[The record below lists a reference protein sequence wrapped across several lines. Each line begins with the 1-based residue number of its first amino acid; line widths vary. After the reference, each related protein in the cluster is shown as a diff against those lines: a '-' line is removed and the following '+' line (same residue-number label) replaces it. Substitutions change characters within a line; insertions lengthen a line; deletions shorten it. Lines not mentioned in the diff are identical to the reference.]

1 MSKPDVKKESGE
13 SSPLEA
19 ACLCSPPA
27 AKNQCAS
34 CGMEIQDRYLLKVN
48 NLNWH
53 LGCLECSVCRA
64 SLRQQNSCYVKNK
77 EIFCKL
83 DYFRFG
89 TKCAQCGRQVYASDW
104 VRRARGSV
112 YHLACFACFSCK
124 RQLSTGE
131 EFGLVEGRVLC
142 RSHYDIML
150 ENLRRAAEN
159 GTGLTL
165 EGALPS
171 DQDCQPKPAK
181 RARTSFTA
189 EQLQVMQTQF
199 AQDNNPDAQ
208 TLQKLAEMTGL
219 SRRVIQAGLV
229 SELPRPTQKAAP
241 SEQLPSERSTGQDA
255 AVASRRSPLFLLQQ
269 PGPTSPPGSARIP
282 GCSPLFRPC
291 WPWTLDSSVHFFAA
305 ASNQPLTCRILLC
318 VFTTDD
324 MESYSCLQPLGRAGT
339 FIFCSIIPFEL
350 DCGDAFKQT
359 EDIFF
364 SLF

>member
-1 MSKPDVKKESGE
+1 MKSKDPEIEPTHSTMKLWRHVWKQVSKSEVKQELND
-13 SSPLEA
+13 SSPSEA
-19 ACLCSPPA
+19 PCTCSPPVA
-27 AKNQCAS
+27 SSPARPSVKNQCAS
-34 CGMEIQDRYLLKVN
+34 CGMDIHDRYLLKVN

-53 LGCLECSVCRA
+53 AGCLECSVCRA
-64 SLRQQNSCYVKNK
+64 SLRQHNSCYIKNK

-83 DYFRFG
+83 DYFSRFG
-89 TKCAQCGRQVYASDW
+89 TKCAQCGRQVFASDW

-171 DQDCQPKPAK
+171 DQDGQPKPAK

-199 AQDNNPDAQ
+199 SQDNNPDAQ

-219 SRRVIQAGLV
+219 SRRVIQVWFQNCRARHKKHPPQNNGYPPSMGHSRMTPSLQD
-229 SELPRPTQKAAP
+229 ELHYSSFSGPDRPHLLALHGYLDSHPFSVLTAP
-241 SEQLPSERSTGQDA
+241 SHLGHPAMPLPQLPI
-255 AVASRRSPLFLLQQ
+255 SR
-269 PGPTSPPGSARIP
+269 
-282 GCSPLFRPC
+282 
-291 WPWTLDSSVHFFAA
+291 
-305 ASNQPLTCRILLC
+305 
-318 VFTTDD
+318 
-324 MESYSCLQPLGRAGT
+324 
-339 FIFCSIIPFEL
+339 
-350 DCGDAFKQT
+350 
-359 EDIFF
+359 
-364 SLF
+364 

>member
-1 MSKPDVKKESGE
+1 MKRGLFGINSSFLPQSKSEVKKESAE
-13 SSPLEA
+13 SSPSEA

-34 CGMEIQDRYLLKVN
+34 CGMEIHDRYLLKVN

-64 SLRQQNSCYVKNK
+64 SLRQHTSCYVKNK
-77 EIFCKL
+77 EIYCKL

-150 ENLRRAAEN
+150 DNLRRAAEN

-219 SRRVIQAGLV
+219 SRRVIQVWFQNCRARHKKQPPQSSFSQSAPL
-229 SELPRPTQKAAP
+229 SRMPPSLPEDIHYSPFSSPDRPH
-241 SEQLPSERSTGQDA
+241 
-255 AVASRRSPLFLLQQ
+255 LLALQ
-269 PGPTSPPGSARIP
+269 GY
-282 GCSPLFRPC
+282 
-291 WPWTLDSSVHFFAA
+291 LDSECQIFV
-305 ASNQPLTCRILLC
+305 
-318 VFTTDD
+318 
-324 MESYSCLQPLGRAGT
+324 LGFYFVGSGEYH
-339 FIFCSIIPFEL
+339 C
-350 DCGDAFKQT
+350 
-359 EDIFF
+359 
-364 SLF
+364 

>member
-1 MSKPDVKKESGE
+1 MSKSEVKKESGE
-13 SSPLEA
+13 SSPSEA
-19 ACLCSPPA
+19 ACLCPPPA

-34 CGMEIQDRYLLKVN
+34 CGMEIHDRYLLKVN

-64 SLRQQNSCYVKNK
+64 SLRQHSSCYVKNK
-77 EIFCKL
+77 EIYCKL
-83 DYFRFG
+83 DYFSRFG

-150 ENLRRAAEN
+150 DNLRRAAEN

-219 SRRVIQAGLV
+219 SRRVIQVWFQNCRARHKKQPPQSSFSQSAPL
-229 SELPRPTQKAAP
+229 SRMPPSLPEDIHYSPFSSPDRPH
-241 SEQLPSERSTGQDA
+241 
-255 AVASRRSPLFLLQQ
+255 LLALH
-269 PGPTSPPGSARIP
+269 GY
-282 GCSPLFRPC
+282 
-291 WPWTLDSSVHFFAA
+291 LDSECQVFNCLLVPFNAGSFFH
-305 ASNQPLTCRILLC
+305 SWQVNDQLSLLKCDILPQSL
-318 VFTTDD
+318 
-324 MESYSCLQPLGRAGT
+324 S
-339 FIFCSIIPFEL
+339 FIS
-350 DCGDAFKQT
+350 
-359 EDIFF
+359 
-364 SLF
+364 

>member
-1 MSKPDVKKESGE
+1 MKDNTKSGLVPNRILALCE
-13 SSPLEA
+13 CSCNHQGSLK
-19 ACLCSPPA
+19 CLNGPSCERDNQASLCLKISCSF
-27 AKNQCAS
+27 CALTPMRTQEYRS
-34 CGMEIQDRYLLKVN
+34 AFVLIRLSFWQVN

-64 SLRQQNSCYVKNK
+64 SLRQHSSCYVKNK

-83 DYFRFG
+83 DYFSRFG

-124 RQLSTGE
+124 RQL
-131 EFGLVEGRVLC
+131 VLC
-142 RSHYDIML
+142 RNHYDTML
-150 ENLRRAAEN
+150 DNLRRAAEN

-199 AQDNNPDAQ
+199 SQDNNPDAQ

-219 SRRVIQAGLV
+219 SRRVIQVWFQNCRARHKKQPPPSGFPQGAPL
-229 SELPRPTQKAAP
+229 SRLPPSLPDDVHYSPFSSPDRPHLLALHGYLDSHSFSVLTAQGHLTHP
-241 SEQLPSERSTGQDA
+241 SISLPQLPI
-255 AVASRRSPLFLLQQ
+255 SR
-269 PGPTSPPGSARIP
+269 
-282 GCSPLFRPC
+282 
-291 WPWTLDSSVHFFAA
+291 
-305 ASNQPLTCRILLC
+305 
-318 VFTTDD
+318 
-324 MESYSCLQPLGRAGT
+324 
-339 FIFCSIIPFEL
+339 
-350 DCGDAFKQT
+350 
-359 EDIFF
+359 
-364 SLF
+364 

>member
-1 MSKPDVKKESGE
+1 MNTQSKSEVKQELNDSSASEAARG
-13 SSPLEA
+13 SSPSA
-19 ACLCSPPA
+19 ASPPA
-27 AKNQCAS
+27 ASPLSASPLSRPSGKNQCAS
-34 CGMEIQDRYLLKVN
+34 CGMDIHDRYLLK
-48 NLNWH
+48 
-53 LGCLECSVCRA
+53 CSVCRA
-64 SLRQQNSCYVKNK
+64 SLRQQSSCYIKNK

-83 DYFRFG
+83 DYFSRFG
-89 TKCAQCGRQVYASDW
+89 TKCAQCGRQVFASDW

-171 DQDCQPKPAK
+171 DQDGQPKPAK

-199 AQDNNPDAQ
+199 SQDNNPDAQ

-219 SRRVIQAGLV
+219 SRRVIQVWFQNCRARHKKHPPQTNGYPP
-229 SELPRPTQKAAP
+229 SMGHSRMAP
-241 SEQLPSERSTGQDA
+241 SLQDDLHYSSFSGPDRPHLLALHGYLDSHPFSVLTAPSHLGHPSMSLPQLPI
-255 AVASRRSPLFLLQQ
+255 SR
-269 PGPTSPPGSARIP
+269 
-282 GCSPLFRPC
+282 
-291 WPWTLDSSVHFFAA
+291 
-305 ASNQPLTCRILLC
+305 
-318 VFTTDD
+318 
-324 MESYSCLQPLGRAGT
+324 
-339 FIFCSIIPFEL
+339 
-350 DCGDAFKQT
+350 
-359 EDIFF
+359 
-364 SLF
+364 

>member
-1 MSKPDVKKESGE
+1 MSKTEVKKEECSE
-13 SSPLEA
+13 PSPSQA
-19 ACLCSPPA
+19 ACLCSPSV
-27 AKNQCAS
+27 KNRCAS
-34 CGMEIQDRYLLKVN
+34 CGMDIHDRYLLKVN

-64 SLRQQNSCYVKNK
+64 SLRQHSSCYVKNK
-77 EIFCKL
+77 EIYCKL
-83 DYFRFG
+83 DYFSRFG
-89 TKCAQCGRQVYASDW
+89 TKCAQCGRQVFASDW

-142 RSHYDIML
+142 RNHYDTML
-150 ENLRRAAEN
+150 DNLRRAAEN

-208 TLQKLAEMTGL
+208 ALQKLAELTGL
-219 SRRVIQAGLV
+219 SRRVIQVWFQNCRARHKK
-229 SELPRPTQKAAP
+229 LPPQNSFSQGAPLTRLPPSLPDDMHYSPYSNPDRPHLLTLHGYLDSHSFSVLAAP
-241 SEQLPSERSTGQDA
+241 GHLAHPSISLPQLPI
-255 AVASRRSPLFLLQQ
+255 SR
-269 PGPTSPPGSARIP
+269 
-282 GCSPLFRPC
+282 
-291 WPWTLDSSVHFFAA
+291 
-305 ASNQPLTCRILLC
+305 
-318 VFTTDD
+318 
-324 MESYSCLQPLGRAGT
+324 
-339 FIFCSIIPFEL
+339 
-350 DCGDAFKQT
+350 
-359 EDIFF
+359 
-364 SLF
+364 